1 MTGVG
6 AGVVSETVIV
16 LDEAAPLARDNFNV
30 PVSPNVEFAG
40 TATDTTPRP
49 VASMVTR
56 PELVVC
62 PAALP
67 VPAKV

>member
-1 MTGVG
+1 MTGV
-6 AGVVSETVIV
+6 VVSVIAIV
-16 LDEAAPLARDNFNV
+16 FDEAAPFARDNFKV
-30 PVSPNVEFAG
+30 PVSPTVEFVG